1 MPVISGKA
9 YWAKIDTPMG
19 TMMNPDDKRYSV
31 DVGNLD
37 KSNIKLAKD
46 LGMNIKVDDPD
57 SGKSNAGMKE
67 SFVTLK
73 KYGFDYNNELNPR
86 PSLVDSSNHPLPVDM
101 YRKIGNGSDIK
112 VKFNSKTTKSG
123 FLQFHLE
130 AIQVINLV
138 EYNPVDPDNS
148 SDEEFEPVEG
158 GFISPDSSP
167 SKESEED
174 VPF

>member
-1 MPVISGKA
+1 MKLIEKELKYASNSGKA

-46 LGMNIKVDDPD
+46 LGMNIKVDDPN

-73 KYGFDYNNELNPR
+73 SMGLIITM
-86 PSLVDSSNHPLPVDM
+86 S
-101 YRKIGNGSDIK
+101 
-112 VKFNSKTTKSG
+112 
-123 FLQFHLE
+123 
-130 AIQVINLV
+130 
-138 EYNPVDPDNS
+138 
-148 SDEEFEPVEG
+148 
-158 GFISPDSSP
+158 
-167 SKESEED
+167 
-174 VPF
+174 